1 MSAPCSENAAKRTRI
16 CRPYSRLLSLRT
28 PSAFRKG
35 YRQGKRFAGKT
46 LILFVSSN
54 DLKENRLGITVSKKN
69 GNSVARHRFS
79 RLVKEVFRLEKERL
93 GTGHDFMVVMKKEV
107 RIGPA
112 AALTFSGVQQELL
125 QLLGRAKVFN

>member
-1 MSAPCSENAAKRTRI
+1 M
-16 CRPYSRLLSLRT
+16 LSLRT
-28 PSAFRKG
+28 PSEFRKG

-107 RIGPA
+107 RIGPT

>member
-1 MSAPCSENAAKRTRI
+1 M
-16 CRPYSRLLSLRT
+16 
-28 PSAFRKG
+28 
-35 YRQGKRFAGKT
+35 
-46 LILFVSSN
+46 
-54 DLKENRLGITVSKKN
+54 
-69 GNSVARHRFS
+69 ARHRFS